1 MANVSAGYNWSAG
14 ETVTATKLNNAAA
27 PTVAVADGEVT
38 TAKIADANVTTAKIA
53 DSNVTTAKL
62 AASAVTLAKLDLP
75 TGFPIQVIQA
85 VKDTTQ
91 DITTN
96 GVWTD
101 ISGLSLTIN
110 RQDTAGKVR
119 VQAMIHGSAAGFELF
134 FRIVR
139 GSTVIGV
146 PSSGFGSRSAVTSV
160 LQAFNSST
168 GSGTVPID
176 FIDDTSAIST
186 ASLTYKIQ
194 AFAKQGGFYTNYIN
208 KANTDTDADE
218 RPRAISTIT
227 LTELA
232 S

>member
-75 TGFPIQVIQA
+75 TGFPIQVVQA

-91 DITTN
+91 SITTN
-96 GVWTD
+96 ATWTD
-101 ISGLSLTIN
+101 LSGLSLTIS
-110 RQDTAGKVR
+110 RADTAGKVR
-119 VQAMIHGSAAGFELF
+119 VQAMINGSAAGYELF
-134 FRIVR
+134 FRIMR
-139 GSTVIGV
+139 GTTVIGV
-146 PSSGFGSRSAVTSV
+146 PSSAGNRSLVTAT
-160 LQAFNSST
+160 LNYFNT
-168 GSGTVPID
+168 AAGSGTVSID
-176 FIDDTSAIST
+176 FVDDVSAIST

-194 AFAKQGGFYTNYIN
+194 AFAKQGASYTNYIN
-208 KANTDTDADE
+208 QTTVDTDGDE
-218 RPRAISTIT
+218 RPRAISTLT